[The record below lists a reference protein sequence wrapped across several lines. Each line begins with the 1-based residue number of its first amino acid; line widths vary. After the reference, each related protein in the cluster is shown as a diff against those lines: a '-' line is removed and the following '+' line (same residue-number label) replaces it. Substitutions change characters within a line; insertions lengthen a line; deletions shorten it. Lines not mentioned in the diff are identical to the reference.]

1 MRLLWFFAA
10 TIAVAIV
17 TSCAP
22 GTGGD
27 IKVDFGEVVDRQQN
41 LVFTFPQKMMADS
54 LVSSEWVDTA
64 YVKFTPAVRGRFQW
78 RSSTEL
84 IFSPATGFSAA
95 TAYTAEVTESLLGQA
110 GKDVRLPSTRTFD
123 FHTEWL
129 TLDETVAQWS
139 ANDVTGEPEV
149 TVTLTFNYDIDPL
162 VVAKHLRITH
172 NGSML
177 PTRIRSEVPSSTLI
191 VSIDGKR
198 IDADGA
204 KLSVTIGKGLRC
216 VESETPTKDE
226 LTTALEVPSRRL
238 LEVVRMEST
247 WEGSDGIINVV
258 TTQAIDASTL
268 TSDNVAVSPEVDVS
282 LETTSTGFRIRGL
295 FTVGE
300 TYSVTISTAV
310 LGVVGGKLDEAY
322 EGDVEIA
329 EMMPEISFVSE
340 RAVYLGARGS
350 RAIGVRIVN
359 VPEVRISVFLVYE
372 NNIGHALR
380 AARDT
385 YWADED
391 DDVARVGYDADY
403 ISLDEY
409 ADTVFSRVYQTAELG
424 RAQHGVVTYELDVKQ
439 HARRKGM
446 YVVKVEGTDDAWQNA
461 STLVAMS
468 DVGLIAKQGLNDL
481 SVFAHSIY
489 DTSPLGSV
497 ELTLYSTNHQVIDR
511 ITTNAAGVAAI
522 SNLRERLG
530 RFKLGMI
537 TARRG
542 EDFTFM
548 HLEDTRVDAA
558 RFATGGLHENVAE
571 LQAFVYGDR
580 ELYRPGETVHLNTIV
595 RTKEWGLPR
604 NIPVTLVMRGPD
616 GQEVRR
622 MRLAPDAEGS
632 AAVDIPMSSSSMTGM
647 YRVEILSATD
657 ILLTSHSLAIE
668 DFLPDKL
675 KVDLGASSATLAPA
689 TPFDVYISAASFT
702 GIAAA
707 DRSYEMTVRIGP
719 AEFAPRRYPAY
730 DFAVSTGD
738 INVVRTIERSGKLDR
753 DGKATARCEI
763 GPELADMGLLQA
775 QIFVT
780 VFDET
785 GRPVHRLLQREVRTQ
800 PVMFGIKRME
810 RYVGTRQQLQIPV
823 IACTHDGS
831 LASGRAR
838 VRVLRHEWHSA
849 IEDNGGYSRFVT
861 QKRTVVISDRMVD
874 VRGEDTRVSVTPTV
888 SGEYEVQIGM
898 VKGGTVSRT
907 FYAFGYGDTQAS
919 SFPVNTEGLVD
930 ITLDKPSYKPGE
942 TAKVLFTTPFAGTLI
957 VAVERDGML
966 EHHTIRTDKR
976 SASLA
981 LRVRDNWTPNV
992 YIAATL
998 IKAHVADGMPLTVAH
1013 GYQPLTVVRPSSR
1026 LNVSINAPL
1035 TSRSRR
1041 TQTIAVQTVPGARV
1055 TIAVVDEGIM
1065 QVRNTATPDPH
1076 GYFYQK
1082 RALQVSSHD
1091 MYPMLFPEYRI
1102 RKQAYGAGDDEMSR
1116 RLNPFT
1122 VDRDDLVTY
1131 WSGVINAPSG
1141 RASVNVDL
1149 PAFAGAVRIMAV
1161 AYKGSAFG
1169 SASQLMTVKDPL
1181 VVSTALP
1188 RVMAPGD
1195 TAQASV
1201 ILTNTTPSAMQATC
1215 MLAANGALRVIGK
1228 PASVTIAPNRD
1239 AVATFTVVGVGL
1251 GPGTVTTTATASG
1264 ETFTSKTSLAVRP
1277 VSPLSESSGSG
1288 SVAAGATANVTVAG
1302 NYVAGTGRGR
1312 LLVSTFPAVQI
1323 TRNLSKLLEY
1333 PYGCVEQTV
1342 SKAFP
1347 QIYFAD
1353 LVKAWQ
1359 GTSVNTANPLQNV
1372 QEAVRAVERMQSY
1385 NGGVTYWPGGGTV
1398 TWWGTAYA
1406 AHFLHEARRAGHEV
1420 NNDVLQR
1427 MLSYLAER
1435 VRHREMETV
1444 RRYDPDGMQEVQ
1456 QPARETFY
1464 SLFVLA
1470 AAGRQ
1475 DVPTMNYWT
1484 SSVTSLSQD
1493 SRYML
1498 ACTYLMLGD
1507 RKTYRQILPTQFREE
1522 RYRPLDGGSF
1532 ASPIRD
1538 MALSL
1543 YALVEAAPD
1552 DPQTASLARRLS
1564 SLLQN
1569 ESTLSTQENAF
1580 AVLALGRLA
1589 RRAASNPATATITR
1603 NGTAIAT
1610 LAGGT
1615 TKVDAQPGSSY
1626 GITAK
1631 GGTVY
1636 YLWTADGV
1644 RADGRTP
1651 IEDRVLQVRRT
1662 LLDRTGKVLTGST
1675 FSPQQL
1681 IVIKV
1686 TIRTLDNST
1695 VDNVVISDVLPAGFE
1710 LENPRLGADGEVAFA
1725 KDGTTAS
1732 YYDYR
1737 ADRINLF
1744 VKAEGRARHYYYMV
1758 RAVSKGRFRMGPI
1771 GADAMYD
1778 DDVHSY
1784 HGGGVIAVK

>member
-1 MRLLWFFAA
+1 MRLLWFVAA

-17 TSCAP
+17 SSCSP
-22 GTGGD
+22 TTNGD
-27 IKVDFGEVVDRQQN
+27 IKVDFGEVVGQQQS
-41 LVFTFPQKMMADS
+41 LVFTFPQAMVADS
-54 LVSSEWVDTA
+54 LLSYDWVDTA
-64 YVKFTPAVRGRFQW
+64 YVKFSPAVRGRFQW
-78 RSSTEL
+78 RSSTDL
-84 IFSPATGFSAA
+84 VFTPTIGFSAA
-95 TAYTAEVTESLLGQA
+95 TAYTAQVTEAVLRQA
-110 GKDVRLPSTRTFD
+110 GKNVRLPSKRTFE

-129 TLDETVAQWS
+129 TLDEAVAQW
-139 ANDVTGEPEV
+139 NINELTGEPEV
-149 TVTLTFNYDIDPL
+149 SVTMSFNHDVDPL
-162 VVAKHLRITH
+162 VVARHLRIILD
-172 NGSML
+172 GSAL
-177 PTRIRSEVPSSTLI
+177 PTRIKTEVPSSALV
-191 VSIDGKR
+191 VSIDGRR

-204 KLSVTIGKGLRC
+204 KLAISIGKGLRC
-216 VESETPTKDE
+216 IDSETPTKDD
-226 LTTALEVPSRRL
+226 LTKPLDVPSRRRL
-238 LEVVRMEST
+238 DVVGMEST
-247 WEGSDGIINVV
+247 WEGVDGIIDVG
-258 TTQAIDASTL
+258 TTQAIDPSTL
-268 TSDNVAVSPEVDVS
+268 TSANVTVTPDVDVS
-282 LETTSTGFRIRGL
+282 LEMTSTGFRIRGP
-295 FTVGE
+295 FTVGQSY
-300 TYSVTISTAV
+300 TVSISTA
-310 LGVVGGKLDEAY
+310 LRGVVGGKFDEAY
-322 EGDVEIA
+322 EQTVDIVELT
-329 EMMPEISFVSE
+329 PDISFESD
-340 RAVYLGARGS
+340 RAVYLSARGS

-359 VPEVRISVFLVYE
+359 VPKVRISVFLVYE

-380 AARDT
+380 AARNRIWTD
-385 YWADED
+385 DED
-391 DDVARVGYDADY
+391 GPEHVEYDADY
-403 ISLDEY
+403 VSLDEY
-409 ADTVFSRVYQTAELG
+409 ADTVFSRVYNTAELG
-424 RAQHGVVTYELDVKQ
+424 RAHNGIVTYQLDVKQ
-439 HARRKGM
+439 YAQRKGM
-446 YVVKVEGTDDAWQNA
+446 YVVKVEDTEDIWQNA
-461 STLVAMS
+461 SKLVAIS
-468 DVGLIAKQGLNDL
+468 DVGLIAKQGLSDL
-481 SVFAHSIY
+481 TVFAHSIY
-489 DTSPLGSV
+489 DTSPLGNV

-511 ITTNAAGVAAI
+511 ITTNAGGVASI
-522 SNLRERLG
+522 RNLRERLG
-530 RFKLGMI
+530 RFRLGMV
-537 TARRG
+537 TARQG
-542 EDFTFM
+542 DDFTFM

-558 RFATGGLHENVAE
+558 RFATGGLYENSAA

-580 ELYRPGETVHLNTIV
+580 DLYRPGDTVHLNTIV
-595 RTKEWGLPR
+595 RTKEWGIAR
-604 NIPVTLVMRGPD
+604 NVPVTLLMRGPD

-622 MRLAPDAEGS
+622 MRLTLDTEGS
-632 AAVDIPMSSSSMTGM
+632 AAVDIPMPNSSLTGM

-657 ILLTSHSLAIE
+657 VLLTSYSLAIE

-675 KVDLGASSATLAPA
+675 KVDLEASRATLTPA
-689 TPFDVYISAASFT
+689 APFDVYVSASSFT

-707 DRSYEMTVRIGP
+707 HRPYELTVRIGP
-719 AEFAPRRYPAY
+719 AEFTPKRYPAY
-730 DFAVSTGD
+730 DFGVSTGD
-738 INVVRTIERSGKLDR
+738 INVVRTIERSGSLDR
-753 DGKATARCEI
+753 DGKATI
-763 GPELADMGLLQA
+763 NLDLGPELADMGLLNA
-775 QIFVT
+775 RIFVT

-785 GRPVHRLLQREVRTQ
+785 GRPVHRLLEREVRTQ
-800 PVMFGIKRME
+800 PVMFGIKRMD
-810 RYVGTRQQLQIPV
+810 RYVGTRQQLQVPV
-823 IACTHDGS
+823 VACSYDGT

-849 IEDNGGYSRFVT
+849 IEDNSGYGRFVT
-861 QKRTVVISDRMVD
+861 QKRTIVISDRMVD

-888 SGEYEVQIGM
+888 SGEYEVQIGA
-898 VKGGTVSRT
+898 VKGGIVSRT

-919 SFPVNTEGLVD
+919 SFPVNTEGLID

-966 EHHTIRTDKR
+966 EHHTVRTDKR
-976 SASLA
+976 SASLS
-981 LRVRDNWTPNV
+981 LRIRDNWTPNV

-1013 GYQPLTVVRPSSR
+1013 GYQPLAVVRPSSR

-1041 TQTIAVQTVPGARV
+1041 TQAISVQTVPGARV

-1065 QVRNTATPDPH
+1065 QVRNTVTPDPH

-1131 WSGVINAPSG
+1131 WSGVIAAPNG
-1141 RASVNVDL
+1141 RATVNVDL

-1169 SASQLMTVKDPL
+1169 STSQLMTVKDPL
-1181 VVSTALP
+1181 IVSTALP

-1201 ILTNTTPSAMQATC
+1201 LLTNTTASPMQVTC
-1215 MLAANGALRVIGK
+1215 TLAASGALRVIGK
-1228 PASVTIAPNRD
+1228 PASLSIAPNRD
-1239 AVATFTVVGVGL
+1239 AVATFTVVGAGL
-1251 GPGTVTTTATASG
+1251 GTGTITTTATTVG

-1277 VSPLSESSGSG
+1277 VNPLAESSGSG
-1288 SVAAGATANVTVAG
+1288 SVVAGSTATVTVAG
-1302 NYVAGTGRGR
+1302 GYAAGTGRGR
-1312 LLVSTFPAVQI
+1312 LLVSNFPAVQI
-1323 TRNLSKLLEY
+1323 TRNLSQLLEY

-1359 GTSVNTANPLQNV
+1359 GSSSKSGDPLQNV

-1385 NGGVTYWPGGGTV
+1385 NGGVTYWPGGGKV

-1420 NNDVLQR
+1420 NDEVLQR
-1427 MLSYLAER
+1427 MLTYLAER
-1435 VRHREMETV
+1435 VRTREMETV
-1444 RRYDPDGMQEVQ
+1444 RRFDPDGVQSVQ

-1470 AAGRQ
+1470 ATGRQ

-1522 RYRPLDGGSF
+1522 RYRPFDGGSF

-1538 MALSL
+1538 LALSL
-1543 YALVEAAPD
+1543 YALVEAEPN

-1564 SLLQN
+1564 ALLQK

-1589 RRAASNPATATITR
+1589 RRSASSPATATITR
-1603 NGTAIAT
+1603 NGTT
-1610 LAGGT
+1610 VTTFAGGS
-1615 TKVDAQPGSSY
+1615 TKLDVQPGSSY
-1626 GITAK
+1626 RIAAT

-1636 YLWTADGV
+1636 YMWTADGIP
-1644 RADGRTP
+1644 ADGRTP

-1662 LLDRTGKVLTGST
+1662 LFDRTGKALTGSA
-1675 FSPQQL
+1675 FSSQQL
-1681 IVIKV
+1681 IVVKV

-1710 LENPRLGADGEVAFA
+1710 LENPRLGADGDVAFA
-1725 KDGTTAS
+1725 KDGSTAS

-1744 VKAEGRARHYYYMV
+1744 VKAEGRVRHYYYMV

-1778 DDVHSY
+1778 DDIHSY
-1784 HGGGVIAVK
+1784 HGGGVIAVR